1 MRRRVD
7 KFSSGGTGTN
17 ATVFNTTFFQNTTSD
32 IATFINITAG
42 ATFLL
47 VGVEFNQ
54 GGGTGGT
61 LALTWDQGGTNQSM
75 TSLGSPVLNSNVGD
89 AIQYFGLVNPTSGN
103 KTLRVTNSGNTF
115 GNLGAE
121 IWGMS
126 FNGTATASVAAATEG
141 YATNT
146 DGGTAGTALTVS
158 SAVSI
163 PSGDMAVTQWIDTT
177 SMTTFPTD
185 SGTLGDNTFS
195 GFYVY
200 EYYNGAGSVINSS
213 ATLATSGFW
222 TGMIVGIKAAGAAA
236 TCPMTR
242 SLMGVGC

>member
-1 MRRRVD
+1 MRFLTRLCVFLALLCATAARAGVTVD
-7 KFSSGGTGTN
+7 KFSAGGTGTN
-17 ATVFNTTFFQNTTSD
+17 ATVFNTTFFQNNASD
-32 IATFINITAG
+32 LATFINITAG

-54 GGGTGGT
+54 GGGAGGT

-75 TSLGSPVLNSNVGD
+75 TSLGSPVLNANVGD

-126 FNGTATASVAAATEG
+126 FNGSVTTSVAAATEG

-146 DGGTAGTALTVS
+146 
-158 SAVSI
+158 
-163 PSGDMAVTQWIDTT
+163 
-177 SMTTFPTD
+177 
-185 SGTLGDNTFS
+185 
-195 GFYVY
+195 
-200 EYYNGAGSVINSS
+200 
-213 ATLATSGFW
+213 
-222 TGMIVGIKAAGAAA
+222 
-236 TCPMTR
+236 
-242 SLMGVGC
+242 